1 MPTKFSQ
8 FNNGG
13 TIVAGDQIVGLRNGQ
28 NTRFTGVPPVPP
40 LSSWQT
46 LSVSQPLLINVGYF
60 LNSTTP
66 QNYALP
72 TVAGFGEIIALVNV
86 NTGPFTITQA
96 AGQQINFGTAA
107 STLGVAGDIE
117 SLAQGDSLT
126 LVCFVPNTIFYV
138 LGGSQGI
145 WLVN

>member
-13 TIVAGDQIVGLRNGQ
+13 TIVVGDEIVGLRNGQ
-28 NTRFTGVPPVPP
+28 NTRFTGIPPVPP
-40 LSSWQT
+40 LSSWIT
-46 LSVSQPLLINVGYF
+46 LTTGGPLTINTGYF
-60 LNSTTP
+60 LNSAVP
-66 QNYALP
+66 QNYQLP
-72 TVAGFGEIIALVNV
+72 TVAAFGQLIALVNV
-86 NTGPFTITQA
+86 NTGPFTIEQA
-96 AGQQINFGTAA
+96 AGQQIWFGDGS
-107 STLGVAGDIE
+107 STLGAAGSIE

-126 LVCFVPNTIFYV
+126 LICFVPNTIFYV